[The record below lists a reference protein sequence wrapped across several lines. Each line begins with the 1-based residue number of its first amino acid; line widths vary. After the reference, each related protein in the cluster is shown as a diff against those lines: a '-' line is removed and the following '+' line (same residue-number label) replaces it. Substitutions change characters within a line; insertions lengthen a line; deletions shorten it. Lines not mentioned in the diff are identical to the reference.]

1 MNSLIVGEIPEDG
14 VAGLGMEMAAVV
26 VEEAGLGVPKLERVL
41 CGGGGH
47 SQDQKRQN
55 HHFHHH
61 WSLKVSL
68 CFVGLKKHM
77 GDPQKGTLL
86 GWRPELL

>member
-1 MNSLIVGEIPEDG
+1 MYSLIVREILEDG

-26 VEEAGLGVPKLERVL
+26 VEEAGLGVPKLERDL
-41 CGGGGH
+41 CGGNGH
-47 SQDQKRQN
+47 SQEQKQHG

-61 WSLKVSL
+61 WSFEGFTV
-68 CFVGLKKHM
+68 CWFEETH